1 MKKYKHIFFDLDRTL
16 YDFDKSTHDTFLELF
31 NKFNLYEKG
40 VKPFEKNF
48 RIYLK
53 INLELWDQYRKGKN

>member
-1 MKKYKHIFFDLDRTL
+1 MKKYNHIFFDLDRTL

-40 VKPFEKNF
+40 V
-48 RIYLK
+48 
-53 INLELWDQYRKGKN
+53 